1 MSKITI
7 DLEDLKS
14 YIKSLPTESEEWYD
28 NEWELHAHGIYKYVS
43 TIDSN
48 LADTFK
54 CFMNEYGKEVEAK
67 EVLAHEVFARGTP
80 VTTSIG
86 IGAAP
91 VKTEDGSWRY

>member
-43 TIDSN
+43 TID
-48 LADTFK
+48 LDFADTLK
-54 CFMNEYGKEVEAK
+54 CFMNKYGEEVEAK
-67 EVLAHEVFARGTP
+67 EKEQVRESFERLIAPR
-80 VTTSIG
+80 IG
-86 IGAAP
+86 EAP
-91 VKTEDGSWRY
+91 IKTESESWSY